1 MDTFD
6 GFPDG
11 DLKFTQIPDLFFSK
25 LLPQIDDV
33 RELKVT
39 LHFMWV
45 HQREKKRAISLAE
58 LRTDETLILG
68 LAAVN
73 DEPRSALQQGLSALQ
88 QGLDLAVKRKTLRY
102 AQLKNDEGE
111 HDLYF
116 LNSTRG
122 RQAFQEYQTGKFGVV
137 SVTDVDVVSPHAL
150 RPNIF
155 KLYEANISL
164 IGPIIAERLKDAQKT
179 YPDEWIEK
187 AIKEAVE
194 NNARTWRYIRAIL
207 KRWESE
213 GPNYETNQRTSKTDS
228 SKRWFTDEEFER
240 FFEQ

>member
-6 GFPDG
+6 GFPEG

-33 RELKVT
+33 CELKVT

-45 HQREKKRAISLAE
+45 HQREKKQAISLAE
-58 LRTDETLILG
+58 LQADEPLILG

-73 DEPRSALQQGLSALQ
+73 DEPFSALQQGLT
-88 QGLDLAVKRKTLRY
+88 LAVKRKTLLY
-102 AQLKNDEGE
+102 AHLKNDEGE
-111 HDLYF
+111 YDLYF
-116 LNSTRG
+116 LNSARG
-122 RQAFQEYQTGKFGVV
+122 RQALQELQTGEFGVV
-137 SVTDVDVVSPHAL
+137 SVTGVDVVSPHAQ

-155 KLYEANISL
+155 ELYEANISL
-164 IGPIIAERLKDAQKT
+164 ITPIIADELKDAQMT
-179 YPDEWIEK
+179 YPAEWIEK
-187 AIKEAVE
+187 AFKAAVE
-194 NNARTWRYIRAIL
+194 NNVRKWSYIRAIL
-207 KRWESE
+207 ERMESE
-213 GPNYETNQRTSKTDS
+213 GTDYEINQRTSEKAS